1 MKKLTSEEIKC
12 ILEVSL
18 KNALGSK
25 FGKLTFL
32 SQSKLASDGVSV
44 YQLHNNENQLDAIVL
59 CSPLNSPNLVMR
71 TVQRSTQAKN
81 SLDLSTG
88 NHIQEPLFEGE
99 VENLTYSVWP
109 LCYELSKSRLYR
121 KAQNNFLKPVLFNW
135 LFNVTKCTVD
145 DKDQTSNIS
154 KFILPLEYIASS
166 NVLNDKIR
174 MKALFALERIS
185 TKEWQPKHVL
195 MHGDLW
201 LGNILLKKNPNIL
214 NTLKPYDNFVVTD
227 WAGSEVKGYAMY
239 DLIRFAESTN
249 LSSKKIKFE
258 IERHCKLLNCNP
270 VDACSYLLA
279 GLGFIGMNLENFPL
293 NRFIS
298 MSESCFLTLSKS
310 LDSRINGLSFD

>member
-1 MKKLTSEEIKC
+1 
-12 ILEVSL
+12 
-18 KNALGSK
+18 
-25 FGKLTFL
+25 
-32 SQSKLASDGVSV
+32 
-44 YQLHNNENQLDAIVL
+44 
-59 CSPLNSPNLVMR
+59 
-71 TVQRSTQAKN
+71 
-81 SLDLSTG
+81 
-88 NHIQEPLFEGE
+88 
-99 VENLTYSVWP
+99 
-109 LCYELSKSRLYR
+109 
-121 KAQNNFLKPVLFNW
+121 
-135 LFNVTKCTVD
+135 
-145 DKDQTSNIS
+145 
-154 KFILPLEYIASS
+154 
-166 NVLNDKIR
+166 

-310 LDSRINGLSFD
+310 LDSRINGLSFDWLFTFDIHLVFSSPLIRLSLELLIWLVIFCLKCALPSNIALLVASRIWA